1 MRPLRFSIF
10 ARRFPI
16 KIFEFSREEV
26 GVVKTYGGSYFLDA
40 LMDLSDVFEEGGIDD
55 DTPLKDQVIDGLLDS
70 AKCSP
75 YGDGKIYIAPFD
87 ASPMGLVYNKTLF
100 EENGWETP
108 VTWDDFFELG
118 DKAKE
123 KGIALFTYQGI
134 YPGYLESMLWP
145 ALASATGID
154 NMKAIASYTPGSLSS
169 DEALKVFQNMAKI
182 GTDGYLMDGTVALNH
197 TQSQTD
203 MMMNKALFI
212 PNGNWMEGE
221 MADAPR
227 ADGFEFG
234 LTCAPVLDDGETR
247 YVMSSVEQ
255 FEIPAN
261 AKNPEL
267 AKEFLRFLYTED
279 SVKLFAEKANG
290 IYALKKANEMVKGIV
305 TDGVYNMND
314 IYQEGTFMVFG
325 WDAIQALKNTAKL
338 MAVVPVITIFCS
350 LVLAFVLNQCKLKEM
365 VLYRTI
371 FYFPNIVSLTVVGI
385 IWSFVFHPN
394 VGIINKI
401 LGAVGLESLQRSWLG
416 DSKTALWCIAFTLLW
431 QAAGY
436 YMVMHIAAMDG
447 ISPEIYESATLD
459 GASAWR
465 KLVSITMPLMKDI
478 IGITF
483 VLALSGT
490 INLSFVLSQ
499 VMTGGGPNGASSVLL
514 QYMYTQGFVNGNF
527 GYAMA
532 ITVFTLAISV
542 ALSMLSR
549 KLTDASEGGQ

>member
-1 MRPLRFSIF
+1 MKKAISMMLATAMAATCLAGCGSAASSSAAASSEAASSEATSTATSEASTGEKTFENNELNIAVFEGGYGSEYWDEIIKRFEAAYPGVTVNMQISPKIGDIIRPQIVAGNVPDFISMNDNDSTGLIS
-10 ARRFPI
+10 
-16 KIFEFSREEV
+16 SM
-26 GVVKTYGGSYFLDA
+26 VKEHA

-134 YPGYLESMLWP
+134 Y
-145 ALASATGID
+145 
-154 NMKAIASYTPGSLSS
+154 PGSLSS

-325 WDAIQALKNTAKL
+325 WDAMPDTSKVVIADSVFNVASDVMNGDMTAEQWRDGIE
-338 MAVVPVITIFCS
+338 A
-350 LVLAFVLNQCKLKEM
+350 AFE
-365 VLYRTI
+365 
-371 FYFPNIVSLTVVGI
+371 
-385 IWSFVFHPN
+385 
-394 VGIINKI
+394 
-401 LGAVGLESLQRSWLG
+401 E
-416 DSKTALWCIAFTLLW
+416 
-431 QAAGY
+431 
-436 YMVMHIAAMDG
+436 IAA
-447 ISPEIYESATLD
+447 S
-459 GASAWR
+459 
-465 KLVSITMPLMKDI
+465 K
-478 IGITF
+478 
-483 VLALSGT
+483 
-490 INLSFVLSQ
+490 
-499 VMTGGGPNGASSVLL
+499 
-514 QYMYTQGFVNGNF
+514 
-527 GYAMA
+527 
-532 ITVFTLAISV
+532 
-542 ALSMLSR
+542 
-549 KLTDASEGGQ
+549 

>member
-1 MRPLRFSIF
+1 MKMKKFFALLLSLSMVLSLAACGSKGNSNDSQTDGETASDLHLGYDINTGENHYGPYYDEWSDKTDEELFEEALKEDTTINVYATSSKMMKVEEGFEAAYPGVTVNMQISPKIGDIIRPQIVAGNVPDFISMNDNDSTGLIS
-10 ARRFPI
+10 
-16 KIFEFSREEV
+16 SM
-26 GVVKTYGGSYFLDA
+26 VKEHA

-154 NMKAIASYTPGSLSS
+154 NMKAVASYTPGSLSS

-325 WDAIQALKNTAKL
+325 WDAMPDTSKVVIADSVFNVASDVMNGDMTAEQWRDGIE
-338 MAVVPVITIFCS
+338 A
-350 LVLAFVLNQCKLKEM
+350 AFE
-365 VLYRTI
+365 
-371 FYFPNIVSLTVVGI
+371 
-385 IWSFVFHPN
+385 
-394 VGIINKI
+394 
-401 LGAVGLESLQRSWLG
+401 E
-416 DSKTALWCIAFTLLW
+416 
-431 QAAGY
+431 
-436 YMVMHIAAMDG
+436 IAA
-447 ISPEIYESATLD
+447 S
-459 GASAWR
+459 
-465 KLVSITMPLMKDI
+465 K
-478 IGITF
+478 
-483 VLALSGT
+483 
-490 INLSFVLSQ
+490 
-499 VMTGGGPNGASSVLL
+499 
-514 QYMYTQGFVNGNF
+514 
-527 GYAMA
+527 
-532 ITVFTLAISV
+532 
-542 ALSMLSR
+542 
-549 KLTDASEGGQ
+549 

>member
-1 MRPLRFSIF
+1 MKKAISMMLATAMAATCLAGCGSAASSSAAASSEAASSEATSAATSEASTGEKTFENNELNIAVFEGGYGSAYWDEIIKRFEDAYPGVTVNMQISPKIGDIIRPQIVAGNVPDFISMNDNDSTGLIS
-10 ARRFPI
+10 
-16 KIFEFSREEV
+16 SM
-26 GVVKTYGGSYFLDA
+26 VKEHA

-234 LTCAPVLDDGETR
+234 LTCAPVLDDGEAR

-267 AKEFLRFLYTED
+267 AKE
-279 SVKLFAEKANG
+279 
-290 IYALKKANEMVKGIV
+290 
-305 TDGVYNMND
+305 
-314 IYQEGTFMVFG
+314 
-325 WDAIQALKNTAKL
+325 
-338 MAVVPVITIFCS
+338 
-350 LVLAFVLNQCKLKEM
+350 
-365 VLYRTI
+365 LYRTI

-465 KLVSITMPLMKDI
+465 KLISITMPLMKDI